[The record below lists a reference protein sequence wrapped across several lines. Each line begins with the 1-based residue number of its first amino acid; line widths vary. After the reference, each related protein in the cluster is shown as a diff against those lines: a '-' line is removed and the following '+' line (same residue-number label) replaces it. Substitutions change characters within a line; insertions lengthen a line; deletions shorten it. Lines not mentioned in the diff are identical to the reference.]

1 MTQGGPIEPGLYD
14 PADFVPRRKAPPAQP
29 GDALLPAED
38 GFVATPRHEKP
49 HANVAHER
57 CTAA

>member
-14 PADFVPRRKAPPAQP
+14 PADFVPRRKAAAQ

-38 GFVATPRHEKP
+38 GFVAAPRPSRWRRRSCSATPR
-49 HANVAHER
+49 R
-57 CTAA
+57 